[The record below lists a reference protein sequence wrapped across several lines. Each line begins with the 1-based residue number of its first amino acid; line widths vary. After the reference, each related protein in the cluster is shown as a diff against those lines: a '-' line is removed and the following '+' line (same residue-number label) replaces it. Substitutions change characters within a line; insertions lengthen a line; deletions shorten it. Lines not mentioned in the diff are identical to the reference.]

1 MLFVCTISKSFFKR
15 SSESGACC
23 FNYYKNKNGHCIQ
36 CPFGTFGSNCSGLCP
51 SGYYGML
58 CQEICSCEEDICDR
72 EVGCPPQTD
81 WSIPSSPTSKSVKK
95 ILPTGMMSSS
105 YWKNTLFTVMG
116 SIGTIFAIMMM
127 YAVKKWFI
135 KMKARGVGS
144 RISISENTLGNNIT
158 LRYTN
163 NESIQNVNPT
173 NSYTGLLVA
182 NRAIH
187 EEKLRNITPG
197 TRLNIN
203 DEPYKENK
211 VEITENKTE
220 NLDNEYQDAWSDENF
235 IKIKTLGETSG
246 GSNLTSSR
254 MNNGVNIKIRPY
266 SSVKYNRKNN
276 VREAAGEMNSVCNNI
291 GDTSR
296 VGDENQGKEEDTKT
310 DFVVDF
316 GGMRSGKEDASP
328 EFLEYEDLNVLM
340 AVQPEHYTDL
350 TFPNENSYSEINK
363 NREIKERKF
372 CSNGHLYEAENI
384 VESTEMY
391 TVPNFSGRESILNE
405 DSSATNSKE
414 DNMFNE
420 GETIT
425 EENWSLYEDVAIF

>member
-144 RISISENTLGNNIT
+144 RISIS
-158 LRYTN
+158 
-163 NESIQNVNPT
+163 
-173 NSYTGLLVA
+173 
-182 NRAIH
+182 
-187 EEKLRNITPG
+187 G